1 MIGHIAKTEL
11 QTLFYSPI
19 AWLVLVIIAIQTGMT
34 FTDNFG
40 SIVESQAS
48 GYSNTGIS
56 LRLFG
61 PQGLLFML
69 QNNLYLYIP
78 LLTMGLISRELSS
91 GSIKLLY
98 SAPVNNAQNRTG
110 EVPRHDDFR
119 FNNYQYTINIYYFL

>member
-98 SAPVNNAQNRTG
+98 SAPVNNAQIVLG
-110 EVPRHDDFR
+110 KYLAMMISVYH
-119 FNNYQYTINIYYFL
+119 